1 MVNMRYCSEKNILN
15 VELIGRIDFKEM
27 SAYCEKISKDN
38 NLPGSLRILED
49 ATLAVFDFD
58 IDKVDQINQIMV
70 SQIAGNRIIIH
81 ALLRT
86 EPISTAYGM
95 ISEMAN
101 NDPRYNAKV
110 FSTWQIAMDWLQSR

>member
-1 MVNMRYCSEKNILN
+1 MN

-70 SQIAGNRIIIH
+70 SRIAGNRIIIH

-101 NDPRYNAKV
+101 TDPRYNAKV